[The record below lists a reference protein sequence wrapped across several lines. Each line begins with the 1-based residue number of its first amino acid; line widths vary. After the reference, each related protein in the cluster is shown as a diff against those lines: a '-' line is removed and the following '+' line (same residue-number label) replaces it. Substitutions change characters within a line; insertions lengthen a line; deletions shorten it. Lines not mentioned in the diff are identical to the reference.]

1 MNLPP
6 YKYFPHLTSREL
18 LLREVREED
27 LPFLVEISFYDGRKA
42 ENISEARE
50 MQMRIDKDYEHGESI
65 HWVIMQKN
73 SEKIL
78 GTCGYYRGFKGE
90 TGELGCILLPE
101 FYGFGFMSRAMR
113 MAIEFGFKKMELQRI
128 LAITSEENLPA
139 QKLLQGL
146 NFSLILIEG
155 SMLHYE
161 LAAGKT

>member
-6 YKYFPHLTSREL
+6 YKSFPHLTSREL

-27 LPFLVEISFYDGRKA
+27 LPFLVKISFYDGRKA

-50 MQMRIDKDYEHGESI
+50 MQLRIDKDYEHGESI

-128 LAITSEENLPA
+128 LAITSEENIPA

-146 NFSLILIEG
+146 NFSLVLKEER
-155 SMLHYE
+155 MLHYE
-161 LAAGKT
+161 LAAGKK